1 MFVAAVSSAAA
12 ANSNA
17 TAQEEPCTTT
27 SSEDEDYGY
36 DTPIEQQTVVGES
49 LLHARANRARV
60 EALNYLDDREKD
72 LQILS
77 GYPNVYAT
85 FLKYNTSFSRAP
97 FQHWRVNFNASQEQV
112 V

>member
-1 MFVAAVSSAAA
+1 MQLRKKNPLPQLPRKMKS
-12 ANSNA
+12 
-17 TAQEEPCTTT
+17 
-27 SSEDEDYGY
+27 EDYGY

-77 GYPNVYAT
+77 GYW
-85 FLKYNTSFSRAP
+85 F
-97 FQHWRVNFNASQEQV
+97 ASAQL
-112 V
+112 